1 MKVSVV
7 NMEVKGFELNYKT
20 ISTIKENRANL
31 KELLDDG
38 EISQEFYED
47 SLDEIAEY
55 DSNLFCAWGEREDW
69 DGGFMNNAGLVIFRQ
84 DGELVEF
91 LGYC

>member
-1 MKVSVV
+1 
-7 NMEVKGFELNYKT
+7 MEVKGFELMKET
-20 ISTIKENRANL
+20 ISTIKENRQDIL
-31 KELLDDG
+31 ELLNDG

-47 SLDEIAEY
+47 SLEEISEY
-55 DSNLFCAWGEREDW
+55 DDDLLCAWGEKEDW

-84 DGELVEF
+84 DGELIDF